1 MVEQHVQELLSNASI
16 SVSTG
21 IHWLTTLQQ
30 QIVLSGL
37 DVSEFS
43 AGMESYNYCWTC
55 IFVHA
60 MQILNFQTWLQN
72 GS

>member
-1 MVEQHVQELLSNASI
+1 MVEQHEVQELLSNLTANCPF
-16 SVSTG
+16 
-21 IHWLTTLQQ
+21 WLH
-30 QIVLSGL
+30 
-37 DVSEFS
+37 VSEFS
-43 AGMESYNYCWTC
+43 AGMESYNYCWTF